1 MSSSKLHSRRGHAGF
16 TLSELMI
23 GLGLGGL
30 VVVVVAAMFL
40 YSGLT
45 FACLAN
51 YTEMDSHTL
60 QAMNRIT
67 RDIRSANGATAV
79 STNSITVSTDSGGAI
94 TYAYASNTRS
104 LTRTQGGATTTVL
117 RDCDNAKFL
126 VYQRTPVAGSFS
138 QYDIGDTNET
148 KVVFVTW
155 TCSRTVFG
163 RKLTT
168 DSASAGRVVMRV
180 N

>member
-1 MSSSKLHSRRGHAGF
+1 
-16 TLSELMI
+16 MI
-23 GLGLGGL
+23 GVGLAGII
-30 VVVVVAAMFL
+30 VVVVGSLSL
-40 YSGLT
+40 YSGIN

-51 YTEMDSHTL
+51 YTEMDSASL
-60 QAMNRIT
+60 NAMSRVT
-67 RDIRSANGATAV
+67 RDIRSANALTAI
-79 STNSITVSTDSGGAI
+79 STNSITISTDTGSPI
-94 TYAYASNTRS
+94 TYSFSTGSRTLSRLQGTNS
-104 LTRTQGGATTTVL
+104 LVVL
-117 RDCDNAKFL
+117 RECDDLRFF
-126 VYQRTPVAGSFS
+126 VYQRTPVAGQFA
-138 QYDIGDTNET
+138 QYDIGDTNEA